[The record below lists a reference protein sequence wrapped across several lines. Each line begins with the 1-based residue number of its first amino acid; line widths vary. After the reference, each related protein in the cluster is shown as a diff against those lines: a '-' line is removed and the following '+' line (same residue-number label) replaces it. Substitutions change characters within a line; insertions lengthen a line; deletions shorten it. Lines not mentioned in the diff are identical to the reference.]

1 MRATRGDRRVPDLS
15 VVDEILAI
23 YAARGAGA
31 YFGERVSM
39 REHGLQ
45 AAHFAEEAGAPPMLV
60 AAALLHD
67 IGHLIVD
74 VPDDIAAW
82 THDARHEAIGAH
94 WLADRFTSGVSEPV
108 RLHVAA
114 KRYLCATNPAYF
126 AALSPASVIT
136 LELQGG
142 PMSAG
147 QARTFES
154 EPYHREAVLLRLW
167 DDRGKVAGQK
177 TRELGDYRALLE
189 SPAIARR

>member
-1 MRATRGDRRVPDLS
+1 MS
-15 VVDEILAI
+15 VADEILAI

-31 YFGERVSM
+31 YFGECVSM

-45 AAHFAEEAGAPPMLV
+45 AAHFAEEAGAPATLV

-74 VPDDIAAW
+74 VPNDLAAW
-82 THDARHEAIGAH
+82 THDARHEDTGAC
-94 WLADRFTSGVSEPV
+94 WLAARFASGVSEPV

-126 AALSPASVIT
+126 ARLSPASVTT

-142 PMSAG
+142 PMSAA
-147 QARTFES
+147 QARAFES
-154 EPYHREAVLLRLW
+154 HPHHRDAVRVRLW
-167 DDRGKVAGQK
+167 DDRGKVEGLK
-177 TRELGDYRALLE
+177 TRELGDYRGLLDSLATE
-189 SPAIARR
+189 RR